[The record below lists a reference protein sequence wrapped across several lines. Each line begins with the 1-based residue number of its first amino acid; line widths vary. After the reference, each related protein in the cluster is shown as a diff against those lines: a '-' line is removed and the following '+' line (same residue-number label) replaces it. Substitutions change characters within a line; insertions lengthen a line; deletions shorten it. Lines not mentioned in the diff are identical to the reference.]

1 MTEADVDFA
10 EQYFY
15 ETSTAN
21 QQIEAWW
28 SQLTK
33 SQMYHWQVCLS
44 SAWIVWLCLCW
55 YTFQNYFIELT
66 DDGLYNHSH
75 LEDWIV
81 FLTVYMSIIQWEI
94 FKFIQLWNNHTVQQ
108 QRNWLNAVT
117 DKPIMLYHYS
127 ATVSENYETPIS
139 QDVLNEV
146 ETLFNDWDM
155 FCMFSVFIQ
164 SWSIDLNK
172 YLSATTLNWC
182 VAQLQTLNVD
192 LQSVDAENAFSDEER
207 PHCIIYLQLW
217 TIIQSHLELQMKSI
231 LSKLIKSQAGLINV
245 TKLQEL
251 RNKTSSYKTV
261 MNLI

>member
-15 ETSTAN
+15 KTSTAN
-21 QQIEAWW
+21 QQIKAWW

-44 SAWIVWLCLCW
+44 FAWIVQLCLCW

-75 LEDWIV
+75 LKDWIV
-81 FLTVYMSIIQWEI
+81 FLTVYMSIIQQEI

-117 DKPIMLYHYS
+117 DKSIMLYHYS
-127 ATVSENYETPIS
+127 ATVSAEDYKTPIS

-146 ETLFNDWDM
+146 ETLFNDWGM

-164 SWSIDLNK
+164 
-172 YLSATTLNWC
+172 
-182 VAQLQTLNVD
+182 
-192 LQSVDAENAFSDEER
+192 
-207 PHCIIYLQLW
+207 
-217 TIIQSHLELQMKSI
+217 
-231 LSKLIKSQAGLINV
+231 KLINRSQQISFCYNSQLMCCTAADSECWS
-245 TKLQEL
+245 TKCWCRRCIFWWRKATLHHL
-251 RNKTSSYKTV
+251 SSAVNNHTITSRAADEVNT
-261 MNLI
+261 IRAD